1 MLKSAAII
9 VLMLLIAAAAIGVTS
24 TSGSVDRFRVYGG
37 PGSLTLNWEP
47 APPGTAIFVGYGP
60 KELPEIAE
68 LGHTFDDGSW
78 SLSIQ
83 YNLGLD
89 YHLYLDGFHVPREQ
103 YIGAIAEGRQ
113 EIALNTGYYHD
124 PEPIFI
130 IGHIDRVTLFGQDL
144 LIGTEICMYE
154 AGELVDCQTKGKEKW
169 GSAWRKPF
177 FFLSPAHEQYT
188 FTVAGIPVEGVSIN
202 PDPRRAPFRVTLDVG
217 QSESSART
225 LYGSNS
231 IVDRRYR
238 CGYVAYPPPI
248 YMFATDGRWTTHTR
262 AKYGGWELL
271 VPGNDRPITVWADEG
286 RDIRQPL
293 SGNAVVLTP
302 GTSSTHVEDK
312 FLIIPP
318 VSYEVVVHTVNV
330 QRTVG
335 PLATLSVGKH
345 ALPRL
350 LQERSRADTPSYAT
364 WLRVP
369 RNTEEF
375 QLRLEA
381 SPEDTRTLR
390 VGEAQFEFPP
400 QGTCDATHEVA
411 FVFTSEAE
419 AHSVLERLARTFG
432 SL

>member
-60 KELPEIAE
+60 KELPEITE
-68 LGHTFDDGSW
+68 IGHTFDDGSW

-89 YHLYLDGFHVPREQ
+89 YHLYLDGFHVPRDQ
-103 YIGAIAEGRQ
+103 YAGAIAEGQ
-113 EIALNTGYYHD
+113 EELALDTGYYHD

-130 IGHIDRVTLFGQDL
+130 IGHIDRVTLFGQESLAD
-144 LIGTEICMYE
+144 TEVCMYRS
-154 AGELVDCQTKGKEKW
+154 GELVDCEKRGAQRW
-169 GSAWRKPF
+169 GYGSQRPF
-177 FFLSPAHEQYT
+177 FFIWPGHGQHT

-202 PDPRRAPFRVTLDVG
+202 PDPRRAPFRVTLDVA

-225 LYGSNS
+225 LYGSNN

-271 VPGNDRPITVWADEG
+271 VPESDRPIVVWADEG
-286 RDIRQPL
+286 RDIQQPL

-318 VSYEVVVHTVNV
+318 VRYEVVVHTVNV

-335 PLATLSVGKH
+335 PLATRSVGRH

-350 LQERSRADTPSYAT
+350 LQERSGADTPSYVT

-381 SPEDTRTLR
+381 SPEDTRKLR
-390 VGEAQFEFPP
+390 VREARFEVPP
-400 QGTCDATHEVA
+400 QGTCDATHEVT
-411 FVFTSEAE
+411 FEFSSEAQ
-419 AHSVLERLARTFG
+419 AHSALDRLTRMLG